1 VNFLLAIL
9 PEILL
14 ALLFVVGACVGSL
27 VNLGV
32 YRLAWHPRAIS
43 PWSRP
48 DPEAPPRRRGDRVP
62 IFGWLGLRCE
72 AKLHGRGFWIRP
84 LVVEVLC
91 GAGFATLYWW
101 EIGQKGLLLPG
112 VPAPGPAVLHTQYGC
127 HLILIALMLVG
138 SLIDVDEKTIPDTIT
153 VSGTLVALLA
163 AAVLPWSLLPDMLR
177 LPAVLRPLD
186 NLWALPPAALEYDFL
201 RLTSP
206 GAWPDSLAGFPRPAP
221 LLIGLGCWWLWCVGL
236 MHRTWYARHGWRRA
250 FELMA
255 ARLKRDPS
263 TRPILIMG
271 LVGSAGIALVWFLG
285 GPRWAGLLT
294 ASVGMAAAGGMVWLV
309 RVIGSVTLGREAMG
323 FGDVTLMAMI
333 GAFLG
338 WQPCLL
344 IFFLAPF
351 AGLVIGVPNRIL
363 FREREIPYGP
373 FLCLA
378 ALVVL
383 VRWAPLW
390 AWAKPIF
397 ALGLLVPL
405 VILIC
410 LALMAGMLG
419 LWRLVLSI
427 FDSSGHCSRL

>member
-1 VNFLLAIL
+1 MNFLLAI
-9 PEILL
+9 PVEIRL
-14 ALLFVVGACVGSL
+14 AGLFVFGACVGSL

-48 DPEAPPRRRGDRVP
+48 DPEAPPRRRNDRVP
-62 IFGWLGLRCE
+62 IFGWLGLRRE
-72 AKLHGRGFWIRP
+72 ADLHGRGFWVRP
-84 LVVEVLC
+84 MIFEVLC

-101 EIGQKGLLLPG
+101 EIGQQGLLLPG
-112 VPAPGPAVLHTQYGC
+112 VPAPGPAVLHAQYGC

-163 AAVLPWSLLPDMLR
+163 AAVFPWSLLPDMLR
-177 LPAVLRPLD
+177 LPGNRLLLGNMLGLA
-186 NLWALPPAALEYDFL
+186 PAALKYDFL

-206 GAWPDSLAGFPRPAP
+206 GAWPDGLGGFPRPSP
-221 LLIGLGCWWLWCVGL
+221 LLIGLGCWWLWCVAL
-236 MHRTWYARHGWRRA
+236 MHRTWYSRHGWQRA
-250 FELMA
+250 FGLMA

-271 LVGSAGIALVWFLG
+271 LSGSAGIALVWSLT

-294 ASVGMAAAGGMVWLV
+294 ALVGMAAAGGLVWLV
-309 RVIGSVTLGREAMG
+309 RVIGSATLGKEAMG

-338 WQPCLL
+338 WQPCLI

-351 AGLVIGVPNRIL
+351 AGLVVGVPNRIL
-363 FREREIPYGP
+363 RRDREIPYGP

-378 ALVVL
+378 ALVVV

-419 LWRLVLSI
+419 LWRLVLSA
-427 FDSSGHCSRL
+427 FGSLGHASGS